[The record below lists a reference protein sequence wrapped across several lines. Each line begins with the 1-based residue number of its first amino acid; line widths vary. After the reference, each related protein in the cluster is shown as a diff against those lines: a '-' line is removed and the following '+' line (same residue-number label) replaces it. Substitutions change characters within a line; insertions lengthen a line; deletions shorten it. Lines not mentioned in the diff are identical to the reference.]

1 MIMMHKLGAKV
12 TRGVDD
18 MIMQSANDRMMT
30 TCTMMMM
37 MMMMTRMMIMR
48 RDCENWIGCDDALE
62 AEAG

>member
-1 MIMMHKLGAKV
+1 M

-37 MMMMTRMMIMR
+37 YMMMTRRMMIMR